1 MRDLRGLLAPALALS
16 MAAALAACGSG
27 GSSGAG
33 GKTKLIIATF
43 GDFGYQDLYKE
54 YEKLHTDIQITERV
68 TKAEDHHKN
77 IAAHV
82 ATDLGAADLK
92 SQWPDWKWQSS
103 VAKNGAQLGIGT
115 DVGGLAMCY
124 RNDLFAKAGLPTD
137 RDAVSALWSTW
148 DGYIETGKKFAAAK
162 VPGSAFFDGPTVMY
176 RAVLG
181 QADVGL
187 YDSSDNVV
195 VETNPAVR
203 AAFNKTIEALG
214 AGLSAKIEAFSPE
227 WNAGF
232 QKGGFATVACPSWM
246 MAYIQDQAKDSAG
259 KWDVAKI
266 PGGSGNWGGSFLTL
280 PKQGKNSK

>member
-82 ATDLGAADLK
+82 ATGQGAADIEAIEEGWIGQFK
-92 SQWPDWKWQSS
+92 AQPDKFY
-103 VAKNGAQLGIGT
+103 N
-115 DVGGLAMCY
+115 

-246 MAYIQDQAKDSAG
+246 
-259 KWDVAKI
+259 
-266 PGGSGNWGGSFLTL
+266 
-280 PKQGKNSK
+280 

>member
-77 IAAHV
+77 IAA
-82 ATDLGAADLK
+82 
-92 SQWPDWKWQSS
+92 Q
-103 VAKNGAQLGIGT
+103 
-115 DVGGLAMCY
+115 
-124 RNDLFAKAGLPTD
+124 
-137 RDAVSALWSTW
+137 
-148 DGYIETGKKFAAAK
+148 

-246 MAYIQDQAKDSAG
+246 MAYIQ
-259 KWDVAKI
+259 
-266 PGGSGNWGGSFLTL
+266 
-280 PKQGKNSK
+280 